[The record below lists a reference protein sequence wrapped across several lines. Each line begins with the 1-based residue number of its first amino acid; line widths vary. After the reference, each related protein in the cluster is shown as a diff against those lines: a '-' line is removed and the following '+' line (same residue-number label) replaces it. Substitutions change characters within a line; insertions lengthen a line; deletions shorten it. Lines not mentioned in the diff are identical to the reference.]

1 MRPLGRTGGDVVEPG
16 RDDVTGDPPFVPAVL
31 ARQRV
36 ALELGKSAADPH
48 AVRLGKPCITANQ
61 RLNAKGLGRIE
72 RRIPSGTALVA
83 PLGVWYQHLAGRRI
97 LSVQDGA
104 KITRRDLVRD
114 SQPFRPSPKPLSRN
128 PVLLS
133 VVVVLGAFPLL
144 LVLGLLLPHPPSPH
158 NHPHP

>member
-83 PLGVWYQHLAGRRI
+83 PLAVWHHHFAVRR
-97 LSVQDGA
+97 LCAVQDA
-104 KITRRDLVRD
+104 TQTPALALVPD
-114 SQPFRPSPKPLSRN
+114 S
-128 PVLLS
+128 
-133 VVVVLGAFPLL
+133 
-144 LVLGLLLPHPPSPH
+144 
-158 NHPHP
+158 